1 MLAGACSAAL
11 NQRETVASGQAREK
25 SKIEFFIA
33 LEPTAMPDSNLQ
45 YFPVTLPFLLL
56 LIVLF
61 FLIVG
66 MIAGKILRYASVR
79 MGVGPRVMVT
89 TLLLSLLLSYVNI
102 PIAYLPERSVVAP
115 AVVTYFGVEYV
126 IPMMQKLPA
135 TVLAIN
141 AGGAVIPVLLSLYLI
156 VKNRLYG
163 LSLLAVAIVAA
174 ACYFMAEPVP
184 GLGIA
189 MPVFVP
195 PLATAV
201 VALALSRRYAAPLA
215 YISGSLG
222 TLIGADLLNLGNIQ
236 GLGAPV
242 ASIGGAGTF
251 DGIFITS
258 LVAVILASLATR
270 RGAATL

>member
-1 MLAGACSAAL
+1 MSDL
-11 NQRETVASGQAREK
+11 
-25 SKIEFFIA
+25 
-33 LEPTAMPDSNLQ
+33 NLQ

-56 LIVLF
+56 LIVLL
-61 FLIVG
+61 FLIAG
-66 MIAGKILRYASVR
+66 MIAGKILRYASIR

-89 TLLLSLLLSYVNI
+89 ALLLSLLLSYVNI
-102 PIAYLPERSVVAP
+102 PIAYLPERHFAAP
-115 AVVTYFGVEYV
+115 AVVSYFGVEYV
-126 IPMMQKLPA
+126 IPLVQELPA
-135 TVLAIN
+135 TVLAVN
-141 AGGAVIPVLLSLYLI
+141 AGGAVIPILLSLYLI
-156 VKNRLYG
+156 VKNGLYR

-174 ACYFMAEPVP
+174 VCYSIAEPVP

-195 PLATAV
+195 PLVTVV

-251 DGIFITS
+251 DGIFVTS
-258 LVAVILASLATR
+258 LVAVILASFATR
-270 RGAATL
+270 HGVATL

>member
-1 MLAGACSAAL
+1 
-11 NQRETVASGQAREK
+11 
-25 SKIEFFIA
+25 
-33 LEPTAMPDSNLQ
+33 MPDPDLQ

-56 LIVLF
+56 LTILF
-61 FLIVG
+61 ILIAG
-66 MIAGKILRYASVR
+66 MIAGKILRYASIR

-89 TLLLSLLLSYVNI
+89 ALLLSLLLSYVNI
-102 PIAYLPERSVVAP
+102 PIAYLPERQFAVP
-115 AVVTYFGVEYV
+115 AVVSYFGVEYV
-126 IPMMQKLPA
+126 IPLMQESPA

-141 AGGAVIPVLLSLYLI
+141 VGGALIPILLSLYLI
-156 VKNRLYG
+156 VKNGLYR

-174 ACYFMAEPVP
+174 VCYSMAEPVP

-201 VALALSRRYAAPLA
+201 VAFTLSRGYAAPLA

-251 DGIFITS
+251 DGIFVTG
-258 LVAVILASLATR
+258 LVAVILASFATR
-270 RGAATL
+270 HDVAKL

>member
-1 MLAGACSAAL
+1 VS
-11 NQRETVASGQAREK
+11 
-25 SKIEFFIA
+25 
-33 LEPTAMPDSNLQ
+33 
-45 YFPVTLPFLLL
+45 
-56 LIVLF
+56 
-61 FLIVG
+61 
-66 MIAGKILRYASVR
+66 
-79 MGVGPRVMVT
+79 
-89 TLLLSLLLSYVNI
+89 
-102 PIAYLPERSVVAP
+102 
-115 AVVTYFGVEYV
+115 YFGVEYV
-126 IPMMQKLPA
+126 IPLMQESPA

-141 AGGAVIPVLLSLYLI
+141 VGGALIPILLSLYLI
-156 VKNRLYG
+156 VKNGLYR

-174 ACYFMAEPVP
+174 VCYSMAEPVP

-201 VALALSRRYAAPLA
+201 VAFTLSRGYAAPLA

-251 DGIFITS
+251 DGIFVTG
-258 LVAVILASLATR
+258 LVAVILASFATR
-270 RGAATL
+270 HDVAKL